1 MLEVPEGR
9 YPLTRAVVTLVT
21 LLLAQQSTW
30 GPVPGL
36 VGFTLH
42 RCGMC
47 LATERCDL
55 ARPGL
60 LAFSSPLVSTNLL
73 LWSSSAGYAC
83 TWTVV

>member
-9 YPLTRAVVTLVT
+9 YPLTRAVVNLVT

-42 RCGMC
+42 RWVTG
-47 LATERCDL
+47 LATE
-55 ARPGL
+55 
-60 LAFSSPLVSTNLL
+60 T
-73 LWSSSAGYAC
+73 
-83 TWTVV
+83 